1 VIVTLPDQVP
11 FANAPVNAGEIEP
24 VESERLQAPV
34 KEESISP
41 IASHAVIVSGMG
53 EPAVSFGTLLKV
65 KWSSCPKRGSGRN
78 AMADNAIMIYRFIE
92 TKRENPSPT
101 PGE

>member
-1 VIVTLPDQVP
+1 
-11 FANAPVNAGEIEP
+11 
-24 VESERLQAPV
+24 
-34 KEESISP
+34 
-41 IASHAVIVSGMG
+41 MG